1 MPNEINDKPI
11 DLYNLSFTRVTWC
24 KRMHSHIYIFVYLF
38 EHTLTKLFQGLHGLE
53 PYSCETLT
61 SSHSKTMVAVKT
73 VVKQHL
79 VIHCDGCHIFSTSV
93 KGKLV
98 KMQ

>member
-1 MPNEINDKPI
+1 MINRLVYIICRLLVLLGAKECI
-11 DLYNLSFTRVTWC
+11 R
-24 KRMHSHIYIFVYLF
+24 IYIFVYLF

-79 VIHCDGCHIFSTSV
+79 VIHCDGCHILSTSV